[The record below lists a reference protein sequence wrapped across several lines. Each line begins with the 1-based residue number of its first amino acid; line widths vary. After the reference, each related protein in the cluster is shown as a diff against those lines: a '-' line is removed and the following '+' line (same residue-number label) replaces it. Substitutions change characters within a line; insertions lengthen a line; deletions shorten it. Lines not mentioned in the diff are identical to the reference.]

1 MKDVEMPDAWTMGV
15 YGDALPLDMQLSDD
29 LQTLGVTLP
38 PMDSDDMMLFPSLMD
53 LDTLGKTMDSMGD
66 QSTSV
71 F

>member
-1 MKDVEMPDAWTMGV
+1 
-15 YGDALPLDMQLSDD
+15 
-29 LQTLGVTLP
+29 
-38 PMDSDDMMLFPSLMD
+38 MMLFPSLMD